1 MTTTDHVT
9 QVVGAVISH
18 HGRILAARRLAEA
31 DQEAGWEFPGGKVK
45 PGETPQAA
53 LTREIREEL
62 GVTIAVGELVAR
74 ATTAIPGAEIDL
86 ACYRAT
92 ALDTLP
98 SASRSHDRLRWVA
111 PKDLGSVAWLAPDR
125 PTVRALMAWGASS
138 PSLTTVVYPEDP
150 WHRVWPK
157 PI

>member
-1 MTTTDHVT
+1 MTSTARAT

-18 HGRILAARRLAEA
+18 NGRILAARRHAQA
-31 DQEAGWEFPGGKVK
+31 DQDAGWEFPGGKVN

-62 GVTIAVGELVAR
+62 GVAIAVGELVSR
-74 ATTAIPGAEIDL
+74 ATTTIAGGVIDL

-98 SASRSHDRLRWVA
+98 STSRSHDTLRWVS
-111 PKDLGSVAWLAPDR
+111 PQELGSVAWLAPDR
-125 PTVRALMAWGASS
+125 PTVRALMAWGSSS
-138 PSLTTVVYPEDP
+138 PSLTTTVFPDDP

-157 PI
+157 PV